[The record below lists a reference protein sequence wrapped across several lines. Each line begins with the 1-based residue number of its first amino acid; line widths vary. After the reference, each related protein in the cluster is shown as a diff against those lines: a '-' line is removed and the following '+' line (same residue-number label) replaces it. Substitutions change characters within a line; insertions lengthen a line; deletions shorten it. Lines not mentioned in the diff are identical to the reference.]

1 MDFEYTDHQLIL
13 RLIQQS
19 LEQDESEQAHYVE
32 IHLDESLRETYASLQ
47 AQRPP
52 HGADDRLLDELT
64 RQVLQVRQHSL
75 SESVNQLRFMIE
87 DAQQA
92 GPLSATNYQQLML
105 RYGRMLNCLDEARR
119 KLIEY
124 RRK

>member
-1 MDFEYTDHQLIL
+1 LIL

-19 LEQDESEQAHYVE
+19 LEQDEAEQAHYVE
-32 IHLDESLRETYASLQ
+32 SHLEESLRGTFASLQ
-47 AQRPP
+47 AQPAP
-52 HGADDRLLDELT
+52 KGADDRLLDELT
-64 RQVLQVRQHSL
+64 RQVLQVRQQSL
-75 SESVNQLRFMIE
+75 SESVNQLRFMLE

-92 GPLSATNYQQLML
+92 GEVRVTNYQQLML
-105 RYGRMLNCLDEARR
+105 QHGRMLNRLDEARR